1 MSKGIGRNDPCWCL
15 SGKKYKK
22 CHLDRDKQI
31 PIDRAELERHGKQR
45 EKKCS
50 AFDLQD
56 GLCSGSIIQAHTIS
70 KSGSLKTISESGHV
84 MGTKP
89 SLAQL
94 IKNNGKLTLSK
105 VGINQASTFS
115 GFCSYHDKEL
125 FSPLEDAPII
135 LSDEQLFLL
144 AYRSLSRELY
154 AKQETTKT
162 AELLRQSDRGQ
173 AIADQVSIQGTA
185 NAYGFGIDLALKELN
200 NIKAQM
206 DDMLANK
213 KFSSMNHCIIELAS
227 SPKVLVSSS
236 TQPEFDFNGNRLQDF
251 GNPHQMMSHIIFN
264 CISYD
269 ERGCFVFSWL
279 NDSDDICS
287 RFIDSLINIGDQ
299 DISNALVRL
308 CYSFAE
314 NTWASP
320 IWWESLNSDQKDV
333 ISERLQHG
341 TPISPHRSNCLAT
354 DGVDFGAYSIA
365 KVSLR
370 KSSSQVA
377 QSAMR

>member
-1 MSKGIGRNDPCWCL
+1 MSKEIGRNDPCWCR

-22 CHLDRDKQI
+22 CHLDRDKQL
-31 PIDRAELERHGKQR
+31 PIDRAEIERHGKQR

-50 AFDLQD
+50 ASELQD
-56 GLCSGSIIQAHTIS
+56 GLCSGSIIHAHTIS

-94 IKNNGKLTLSK
+94 IRNNGKLTLSK
-105 VGINQASTFS
+105 VGINQASTFT

-125 FSPLEDAPII
+125 FSPLEDFPIT

-162 AELLRQSDRGQ
+162 AEFIRQSDRGQ
-173 AIADQVSIQGTA
+173 NIADQVSIQNSA
-185 NAYGFGIDLALKELN
+185 NAYGFGINLALQELHS
-200 NIKAQM
+200 IKAQM
-206 DDMLANK
+206 DDMLINK
-213 KFSSMNHCIIELAS
+213 NFSSMNHCVIELAS
-227 SPKVLVSSS
+227 LPKVLVSAS
-236 TQPEFDFNGNRLQDF
+236 TQPEFDFSGNRLQNF

-279 NDSDDICS
+279 DDSDDICS
-287 RFIDSLINIGDQ
+287 KFIDSLINIGEQ
-299 DISNALVRL
+299 DISNALVRF

-320 IWWESLNSDQKDV
+320 AWWESLNPNEKDI

-341 TPISPHRSNCLAT
+341 TPTSPHQSNCLTT

-370 KSSSQVA
+370 KNSPQVI
-377 QSAMR
+377 QPV

>member
-1 MSKGIGRNDPCWCL
+1 VSKDIGRNDLCWCS

-22 CHLDRDKQI
+22 CHLDRDKEL
-31 PIDRAELERHGKQR
+31 PIGRAELEKHGKQR

-50 AFDLQD
+50 ATDLQD

-70 KSGSLKTISESGHV
+70 KSGSLKSISESGHV

-94 IKNNGKLTLSK
+94 IKNKGKLTLSK
-105 VGINQASTFS
+105 VGINQASTFT

-125 FSPLEDAPII
+125 FSPLEDSPIT
-135 LSDEQLFLL
+135 LSEEQLFLL

-162 AELLRQSDRGQ
+162 AELLRQADRGRN
-173 AIADQVSIQGTA
+173 IADQISIQMNA

-200 NIKAQM
+200 SIKANM
-206 DDMLANK
+206 DDMLKNK
-213 KFSSMNHCIIELAS
+213 NFLNVNHCVIELAS
-227 SPKVLVSSS
+227 PPKILVSAS

-251 GNPHQMMSHIIFN
+251 GNVNQMMSHIIFN

-269 ERGCFVFSWL
+269 EGGCFVFSWL
-279 NDSDDICS
+279 DDSDKVCS
-287 RFIDSLINIGDQ
+287 SFIDSLINLGEQ
-299 DISNALVRL
+299 DISNALVRF

-320 IWWESLNSDQKDV
+320 EWWESLNPNQTDSV
-333 ISERLQHG
+333 SERLQHG
-341 TPISPHRSNCLAT
+341 TPTSPHQSNCLIT
-354 DGVDFGAYSIA
+354 DGVDFGAYSVGKI
-365 KVSLR
+365 SLR
-370 KSSSQVA
+370 KSVTQNSQ
-377 QSAMR
+377 SL